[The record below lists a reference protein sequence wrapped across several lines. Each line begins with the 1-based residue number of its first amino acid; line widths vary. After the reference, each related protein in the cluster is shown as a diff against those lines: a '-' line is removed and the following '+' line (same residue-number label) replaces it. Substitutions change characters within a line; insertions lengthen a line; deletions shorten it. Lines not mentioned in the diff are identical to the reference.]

1 MSALND
7 YNLMKHFI
15 FAFMATVA
23 FGILF
28 QAPKKILV
36 QGGLIGAIGWVTFT
50 ILAKGME
57 YPSYLAN
64 FWATVAVQLLCEV
77 SARIFKQP
85 ATVFNVPAIIP
96 LVPGLGMYQGM
107 RYIINN
113 DYAYGSNIW
122 MTTGLDACS
131 IALGIMLVG
140 GVFRALRLRKMFL
153 PR

>member
-1 MSALND
+1 MTDLNE
-7 YNLMKHFI
+7 YFILKHFV
-15 FAFMATVA
+15 FAFLAAMS
-23 FGILF
+23 FGVLF
-28 QAPKKILV
+28 QSPKKILI
-36 QGGLIGAIGWVTFT
+36 QGGLIGAVGWVTFI
-50 ILAKGME
+50 ILTKGLT
-57 YPSYLAN
+57 YPSYIAN
-64 FWATVAVQLLCEV
+64 FWATVLVQLLCEV

-122 MTTGLDACS
+122 ITTGLDACS